1 MENVIPVNMCGS
13 MSYVPIEFP
22 KDEGS
27 HYKDTRY
34 GNSTYKR
41 WYEWW
46 YFNGK
51 LKTTDNRNFGYMIVV
66 FHFKYKGILIP
77 QGNMLIIDLDNKK
90 SCFSYWNANP
100 VLSTF
105 SQERLDIQLKR
116 LFKDNNFYKFH
127 AYSSTQDSDLTD
139 IYSVV
144 TKGKAKIEPGK
155 NRREEKSNMGLDL
168 TLERD
173 LKIKPF
179 LINGNGIMNMPDGG
193 DSYYYTFPHLKTD
206 GKITLGNETFEIAS
220 GDSWMEH
227 QWGDFNINEFGW
239 EWFSLRLENKIDANV
254 FIHIDKN
261 KKVVNAV
268 ANFIM
273 PNDERKVLN
282 KDDFSVTAREGIWM
296 YNAEE
301 LSDHSGINKCFEGMT
316 YPQMFMLDFPSMELS
331 ATIKSISPLQYGY
344 WYWEGYCNVYAKWKG
359 EKLSGFSYTE
369 LYYPKK

>member
-1 MENVIPVNMCGS
+1 
-13 MSYVPIEFP
+13 
-22 KDEGS
+22 
-27 HYKDTRY
+27 
-34 GNSTYKR
+34 
-41 WYEWW
+41 
-46 YFNGK
+46 
-51 LKTTDNRNFGYMIVV
+51 
-66 FHFKYKGILIP
+66 
-77 QGNMLIIDLDNKK
+77 
-90 SCFSYWNANP
+90 
-100 VLSTF
+100 
-105 SQERLDIQLKR
+105 
-116 LFKDNNFYKFH
+116 
-127 AYSSTQDSDLTD
+127 
-139 IYSVV
+139 
-144 TKGKAKIEPGK
+144 
-155 NRREEKSNMGLDL
+155 L

-254 FIHIDKN
+254 FIHVDKN
-261 KKVVNAV
+261 KKVVDAV

-282 KDDFSVTAREGIWM
+282 KDDFSVTAREDIWT

-316 YPQMFMLDFPSMELS
+316 YPQMFVLDFPSVELS

-359 EKLSGFSYTE
+359 KKLSGFSYTE